1 MKLSVRRTSI
11 PEVLVL
17 EHEAFRD
24 ERGFFM
30 EAYRA
35 DHFLEFGDLGLPSSF
50 VQLNHSRSARGVVR
64 GLHFQWD
71 PPMGKLMRVARGQA
85 FIVAVDIRPGSPTLG
100 RYESI
105 VANDENHLALWAPWS
120 FARGFCALS
129 EMVDVEYLTTG
140 VYGPGAESGIAWNDP
155 DIGVEWPV
163 AEPLLSAKDRAAQSL
178 ADWLAR
184 PEAEHF
190 RYRGAG

>member
-1 MKLSVRRTSI
+1 MKMQVRRTSI
-11 PEVLVL
+11 PEVLVV
-17 EHEAFRD
+17 EHETFQD

-30 EAYRA
+30 EAFRA
-35 DHFLEFGDLGLPSSF
+35 DHFAEHADLGLPSTF

-71 PPMGKLMRVARGQA
+71 PPMGKLMRVARGEA

-105 VANDENHLALWAPWS
+105 VASDENHLQLWAPAS

-129 EMVDVEYLTTG
+129 EMVDIEYFTTG
-140 VYGPGAESGIAWNDP
+140 IYGPHAESGIAWNDP
-155 DIGVEWPV
+155 DIGIEWPIK
-163 AEPLLSAKDRAAQSL
+163 EPILSGKDAAAQSL
-178 ADWLAR
+178 ADWLSR
-184 PEAEHF
+184 PEAQHF
-190 RYRGAG
+190 RYGG